1 MPLKRNK
8 ELPPD
13 EKERADRRNRIFIF
27 IGLAVVIS
35 LFFPRGKGLELNY
48 ELGDITVEEIIAE
61 FTFPVFKDDAKYQA
75 DQDAAVREV
84 PYYFDRKDEIK
95 EEQSSRIREFLT
107 VLQQI
112 RRARQNL
119 KDARQQWWE
128 AGGQDGGHDPE
139 YFAKVQARVATDS
152 ATLAMEISNFSKS
165 YPFDLEDTEWQLFLG
180 NGEQTTEKIDYEDFA
195 LVVVN
200 ISRGL
205 WTHGILSINKK
216 NIQTDVLDVL
226 YKGIHDEKLNPDD
239 FLDIP
244 EALVKA
250 RVKLESIDSN
260 PNDIRKTIGI
270 KIVGEFLRPNL
281 IFDSLK
287 TKAEQTQKR
296 EEVPRA
302 IDTVFENERIVD
314 ANTRIT
320 PQKLQ
325 KIKSYIR
332 AWQER
337 NEQATIL
344 DILSG
349 WLARIF
355 LVGIVLSF
363 FFTFLRTYR
372 QTLFEDNRII
382 LLFSIV
388 YLMMV
393 AVGWTFSVWLGLSEY
408 AIPITVA
415 AMVFTVLLDAR
426 IAVMATV
433 TLAIILAFM
442 VGNKLDFVIVSLF
455 SSVAAVFAVRQ
466 LRARIQ
472 IFYAILYIL
481 VSGALAIICIGL
493 LKESHW
499 NTILNNLLYLSVG
512 AVLAPFITYGLSA
525 LFEII
530 FGITSDLTLLEMTDF
545 NHPLLKRLSQE
556 ANGTFNHSVVVGNL
570 AESCASAVGANPLL
584 CRVGAYYHD
593 IGKMVRPEYYIENQM
608 GEDNKHDTISPS
620 LSATIIINHVKD
632 GLKLAREYRLPSVIS
647 DFIPMHHG
655 TTRIE
660 YFYQRAI
667 KQADGDH
674 SKVNETD
681 FQYNGPTPNTK
692 ETGILMICEAV
703 EAAVRSIKKPTL
715 GSIEGMVD
723 SIIDKRL
730 KEGQLNNCP
739 LTIRDLT
746 NLKGDVR
753 GKHGLMPVLR
763 GIYHIRVE
771 YPGSKKSETSATT

>member
-1 MPLKRNK
+1 MPLKRKQKLLNDSK
-8 ELPPD
+8 KRIDL
-13 EKERADRRNRIFIF
+13 RNRVIIFVS
-27 IGLAVVIS
+27 LAILIS
-35 LFFPRGKGLELNY
+35 LFLPRGKGLEYNY
-48 ELGDITVEEIIAE
+48 ELGDITEEEIVAE
-61 FTFPVFKDDAKYQA
+61 FDFPIYKDDAKYRA
-75 DQDAAVREV
+75 DQKVAIREV
-84 PYYFDRKDEIK
+84 PYYFERKDEIK
-95 EEQSSRIREFLT
+95 EEQSSRIHEFLT
-107 VLQQI
+107 VLQKV

-119 KDARQQWWE
+119 KEAQQQWWE
-128 AGGQDGGHDPE
+128 AGGQDGGHNPD
-139 YFAKVQARVATDS
+139 YFSRVQARVKTDS
-152 ATLAMEISNFSKS
+152 ASLAQELSNFSAS
-165 YPFDLEDTEWQLFLG
+165 YPFDLSNSEWREFLG
-180 NGEQTTEKIDYEDFA
+180 NGEPTADKINYEEFA
-195 LVVVN
+195 TFVVN

-205 WTHGILSINKK
+205 WTHGILSVNKK
-216 NIQTDVLDVL
+216 NIHADVIDIV
-226 YKGIHDEKLNPDD
+226 YEGIHDENLNAGD

-250 RVKLESIDSN
+250 RIELESSYLS
-260 PNDIRKTIGI
+260 PNDIRRSVGT

-281 IFDSLK
+281 IYNNTK
-287 TKAEQTQKR
+287 TEKEQANKR
-296 EEVPRA
+296 AEVPQA
-302 IDTVFENERIVD
+302 IGNVFKNERIVD

-320 PQKLQ
+320 PESLQ

-332 AWQER
+332 AWLEQ
-337 NEQATIL
+337 NEKATFL
-344 DILSG
+344 DILSV
-349 WLARIF
+349 WIARF
-355 LVGIVLSF
+355 LLVGIVLSF

-372 QTLFEDNRII
+372 QALFEDNKMI
-382 LLFSIV
+382 LLFSTM

-393 AVGWTFSVWLGLSEY
+393 AVGWTFAVWLGLSEY

-455 SSVAAVFAVRQ
+455 SSVAAVYAVRQ

-481 VSGALAIICIGL
+481 VCGSLAIISIGL
-493 LKESHW
+493 LKESHL
-499 NTILNNLLYLSVG
+499 NSILNNLLYLSVG

-525 LFEII
+525 LFEIV

-570 AESCASAVGANPLL
+570 AESCANAVGANPLL

-608 GEDNKHDTISPS
+608 GEDNKHDTLSPT
-620 LSATIIINHVKD
+620 LSATIIGSHVKD
-632 GLKLAREYRLPSVIS
+632 GLKLAREYRLPSLIS

-660 YFYQRAI
+660 YFYQRALEL
-667 KQADGDH
+667 ADGDQ
-674 SKVNETD
+674 SKVNESD
-681 FQYNGPTPNTK
+681 FIYAGPTPDTK

-715 GSIEGMVD
+715 GSIEAMVD
-723 SIIDKRL
+723 TIIEKRL
-730 KEGQLNNCP
+730 KEGQLDNCP
-739 LTIRDLT
+739 LTMRDLAK
-746 NLKGDVR
+746 LKGDVR
-753 GKHGLMPVLR
+753 GKDGLLPVLR

-771 YPGSKKSETSATT
+771 YPGTKKIESAPTS